1 MQGDWTNFLDGKNL
15 QFRPRQNIWEYRR
28 YEHYPLSFREDFTY
42 FEFES
47 VGPKGIVR
55 KVIAFEDM
63 GNGMTNIAFGDK
75 IGDDWTDEA
84 ETNNQD
90 LVKVMATVVH
100 AALIYSEKFPQKGM
114 VARPLDKRRKKLYD
128 AIVRRNFDEIS
139 KIFEI
144 LGFQDGQLGPY
155 SIINDFGAIILFR
168 KYA

>member
-1 MQGDWTNFLDGKNL
+1 M
-15 QFRPRQNIWEYRR
+15 I
-28 YEHYPLSFREDFTY
+28 
-42 FEFES
+42 
-47 VGPKGIVR
+47 
-55 KVIAFEDM
+55 
-63 GNGMTNIAFGDK
+63 K

-155 SIINDFGAIILFR
+155 SIINDFDAIILFR

>member
-75 IGDDWTDEA
+75 
-84 ETNNQD
+84 N
-90 LVKVMATVVH
+90 
-100 AALIYSEKFPQKGM
+100 
-114 VARPLDKRRKKLYD
+114 R
-128 AIVRRNFDEIS
+128 
-139 KIFEI
+139 
-144 LGFQDGQLGPY
+144 
-155 SIINDFGAIILFR
+155 
-168 KYA
+168 